1 MALVDFQI
9 DNHIALVSLNDGENR
24 FNPPFLESFLQ
35 VMDQIENDTEATTM
49 VVRSSHERIFSNGID
64 LEWLAPTIQQKK
76 VATVKQFFY
85 QLNSVFR
92 RLVTYPLI
100 TVAAI
105 NGHAF
110 AGGAILSSAFDFRF
124 MRSDRGYFCLPEIDL
139 GIPLFLGMNAIL
151 ASAIPE
157 AVLRDMQMTGVRL
170 TAQMCLEHNIVK
182 GAFHEDQLMEEV
194 LTFAHQVN
202 KQRPIIREIK
212 TRLNAGILHALDVE
226 DPPYIEAE
234 RYSIG

>member
-9 DNHIALVSLNDGENR
+9 DGHVALVTLNDGENR
-24 FNPPFLESFLQ
+24 FNPPFLEAFLKI
-35 VMDQIENDTEATTM
+35 MDRIENDTEATTM
-49 VVRSSHERIFSNGID
+49 VVRSSHEKIFTNGID
-64 LEWLAPTIQQKK
+64 LEWLAPAIQQKD

-92 RLVTYPLI
+92 RLLTYPLMTI
-100 TVAAI
+100 AAI

-110 AGGAILSSAFDFRF
+110 GGGAILCSAFDFRY

-151 ASAIPE
+151 GSAIPE
-157 AVLRDMQMTGVRL
+157 VVLREMQMTGVRL
-170 TAQMCLEHNIVK
+170 TADMCLGHKIVK
-182 GAFHEDQLMEEV
+182 GAFHVDQLMDEV
-194 LTFAHQVN
+194 LKFAHQVN
-202 KQRPIIREIK
+202 KQRPITREIK
-212 TRLNAGILHALDVE
+212 TRLNNDILYALDVE

-234 RYSIG
+234 RYFLG

>member
-1 MALVDFQI
+1 MALVDFQV
-9 DNHIALVSLNDGENR
+9 DGHVALVNLNDGENR

-49 VVRSSHERIFSNGID
+49 VVRSSHEKIFSNGID
-64 LEWLAPTIQQKK
+64 LEWLAPAIQQKD
-76 VATVKQFFY
+76 VATVKRFFY

-92 RLVTYPLI
+92 RLVSYPLI
-100 TVAAI
+100 TIAAI

-110 AGGAILSSAFDFRF
+110 AGGAILCSAFDFRY

-151 ASAIPE
+151 SSAIPE
-157 AVLRDMQMTGVRL
+157 AVLREMQMTGVRL
-170 TAQMCLEHNIVK
+170 TADMCLDHKIVK
-182 GAFHEDQLMEEV
+182 GAFHVDQLMDEV
-194 LTFAHQVN
+194 LKFAHQVN

-212 TRLNAGILHALDVE
+212 TRLNTGILHAIDVE

-234 RYSIG
+234 KYFLG